1 MVSHLLN
8 VIANA
13 RLGANSHAKHVGA
26 ARAIQIILEL
36 KLKIK
41 IKIKIVLL
49 QNNTIKTAANLTST
63 PGRT

>member
-13 RLGANSHAKHVGA
+13 RLGTNSHAKHVGA
-26 ARAIQIILEL
+26 ARAMQILFEL

-41 IKIKIVLL
+41 IKIVLI
-49 QNNTIKTAANLTST
+49 QKN
-63 PGRT
+63 